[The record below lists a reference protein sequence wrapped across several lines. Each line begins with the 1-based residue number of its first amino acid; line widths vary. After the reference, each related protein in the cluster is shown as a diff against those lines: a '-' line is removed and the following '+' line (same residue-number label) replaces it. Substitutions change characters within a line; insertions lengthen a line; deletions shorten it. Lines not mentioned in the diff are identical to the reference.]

1 MTQQM
6 KQKRLGHRSMA
17 TPGAREPMRLLLNN
31 PSFFP
36 LQLPMTTGDLTAQR
50 SERIDVVHCGL
61 DDKLLKLND
70 RRPNR

>member
-6 KQKRLGHRSMA
+6 KQKHPRHRSTA
-17 TPGAREPMRLLLNN
+17 TLGTREPMRLLLNN

-36 LQLPMTTGDLTAQR
+36 FQLPMITGDLTAQR

-61 DDKLLKLND
+61 DDKLLKLKD
-70 RRPNR
+70 R